1 METPHSSGEYQIQT
15 PTHPTSGAD
24 IPVGYTARLWIKII
38 NLRPGGI
45 QRRVDEI
52 SKQFTGAGWKHLPQE
67 LMDEILGYLLDDLRA
82 LKAFS
87 LTCKRL
93 LGATR
98 PLIHQRLV
106 CSDTRLYPPAP
117 KRSLF
122 SRRTTDPG
130 AFGLLL
136 DAARSGVLHYTRHL
150 TFKQQD
156 GTFTPPFVPQD
167 LQEYLPQLRSITR
180 LHSLTLDKFDLSP
193 FIPVFD
199 EHFGMFTD
207 TVRHLNIRRSYGA
220 ERDLLYIISQ
230 FNMLEDLT
238 LVSPPDR
245 LIVRPEHHIPTI
257 TQSPPLRG
265 KLVLAGAPSR
275 ELPKGLAAL
284 PGGLNFRS
292 LELSCC
298 TYPQDVLTACG
309 RTATSISYLW
319 ERTRGDSEPHPFIQ
333 HVVV

>member
-1 METPHSSGEYQIQT
+1 VSAKHKHKLPL
-15 PTHPTSGAD
+15 SGAD
-24 IPVGYTARLWIKII
+24 IPIAYTTRLWIKII
-38 NLRPGGI
+38 NLTPGGI

-67 LMDEILGYLLDDLRA
+67 LVDEILGYLLDDLGA
-82 LKAFS
+82 LKACS
-87 LTCKRL
+87 LTSKRL

-106 CSDTRLYPPAP
+106 CSDTRPYPPAP

-122 SRRTTDPG
+122 SRRTRDPG
-130 AFGLLL
+130 AFEWLP
-136 DAARSGVLHYTRHL
+136 DAGRSGVLHYTRHL

-156 GTFTPPFVPQD
+156 GTFTPAFIPQD

-180 LHSLTLDKFDLSP
+180 LHTLTLDRFDLSP

-207 TVRHLNIRRSYGA
+207 TVRHLNIRRPYGA

-230 FNMLEDLT
+230 FNLLEDLT
-238 LVSPPDR
+238 IVSPLDR
-245 LIVRPEHHIPTI
+245 ALTHPGHPAPTI
-257 TQSPPLRG
+257 TQAPPLRG
-265 KLVLAGAPSR
+265 KLILANASSR
-275 ELPKGLAAL
+275 GLFGGLAAL
-284 PGGLNFRS
+284 PGGVNFHS

-298 TYPQDVLTACG
+298 TYPQAALTACG

-319 ERTRGDSEPHPFIQ
+319 QRRLSDSESRPFIQ
-333 HVVV
+333 VHITV